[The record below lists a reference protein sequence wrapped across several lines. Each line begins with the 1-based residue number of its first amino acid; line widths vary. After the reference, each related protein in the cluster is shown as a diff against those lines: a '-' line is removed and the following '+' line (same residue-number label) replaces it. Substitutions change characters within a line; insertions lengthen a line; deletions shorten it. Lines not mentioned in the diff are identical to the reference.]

1 MITVLLYGCSG
12 HMGRV
17 VADMIAGTPDMEIA
31 AGIDTFV
38 EIGPGKTLINM
49 IKKIDQEVR
58 IFSVSE
64 LDALLSEINN
74 A

>member
-1 MITVLLYGCSG
+1 MLETILNGSLTSPILKEGV
-12 HMGRV
+12 
-17 VADMIAGTPDMEIA
+17 
-31 AGIDTFV
+31 DTFY

-49 IKKIDQEVR
+49 IKKIDPQVR